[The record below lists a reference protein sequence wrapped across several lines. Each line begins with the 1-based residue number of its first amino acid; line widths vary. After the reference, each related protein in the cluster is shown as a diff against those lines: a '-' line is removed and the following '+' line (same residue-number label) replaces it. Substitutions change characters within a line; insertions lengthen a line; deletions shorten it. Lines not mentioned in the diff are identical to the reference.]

1 MSITESRQQRTWQVD
16 DIIVAAA
23 DEQEHDQIMVK
34 LLQRARE
41 GNVKYNTAK
50 FQYKVSEAK
59 YMGNIASESGLKPD
73 AEKVCAIIEMPSPQS
88 KEELQRFLGMV
99 NYFSQFIP
107 KQSEITAPLRK
118 NLKKEA
124 AWTWSHEHTPSVE
137 RLKGILSSQPVLKLF
152 DPTKPVKL
160 QVDASKS
167 GLGACIL
174 QEACLRIKVPY
185 IS

>member
-1 MSITESRQQRTWQVD
+1 MEFIFD

-50 FQYKVSEAK
+50 LQYKVSEAK
-59 YMGNIASESGLKPD
+59 YMGNIASESELKPD

-107 KQSEITAPLRK
+107 KQSEITAPLRQ
-118 NLKKEA
+118 NVKKEA
-124 AWTWSHEHTPSVE
+124 AWTWSHEHTLSVE

-152 DPTKPVKL
+152 DPT
-160 QVDASKS
+160 
-167 GLGACIL
+167 
-174 QEACLRIKVPY
+174 Y
-185 IS
+185 